1 MVHDI
6 LLRADKLGHCF
17 VYSNMRLNDTGRN
30 NPRYATLQSK
40 WRTVSRMAIE
50 RKKKLQDAYDMLQ
63 EVGSQE
69 NFQFFF

>member
-6 LLRADKLGHCF
+6 LLRADKLGHCY
-17 VYSNMRLNDTGRN
+17 VYSNMRLNDAGRN